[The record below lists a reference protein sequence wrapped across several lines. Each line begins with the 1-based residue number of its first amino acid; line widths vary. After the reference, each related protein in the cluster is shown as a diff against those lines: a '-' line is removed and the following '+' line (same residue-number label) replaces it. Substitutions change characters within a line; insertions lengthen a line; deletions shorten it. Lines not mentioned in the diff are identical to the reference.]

1 MTNEHSGISR
11 RGLMRAAAVGVP
23 AASLLAFGST
33 LVTATSA
40 SAVSVDGYWGEET
53 SAGLQRFMNA
63 VRGAG
68 LSVDGVISSQP
79 SSMAPSCSGIVSG
92 WDWVDDAQASG
103 SPTMLAM
110 YQWLGSGTSSQNIFL
125 KVQSWGA
132 NVTGYSITGVHIKLL
147 QEHYGLTADG
157 TLDSPSLTIEALQ
170 NEINQYVG

>member
-11 RGLMRAAAVGVP
+11 RRLVRTAAVGVP

-92 WDWVDDAQASG
+92 WEWVDDAQASG

-110 YQWLGSGTSSQNIFL
+110 YQWLGSGTYDFTIYYLQRWLGGVEADGTIGPNTIKALQN
-125 KVQSWGA
+125 
-132 NVTGYSITGVHIKLL
+132 
-147 QEHYGLTADG
+147 HYGLTADG
-157 TLDSPSLTIEALQ
+157 RLDGPSETIKALQ

>member
-11 RGLMRAAAVGVP
+11 RRLVRTAAVGVP

-63 VRGAG
+63 VRGTG
-68 LSVDGVISSQP
+68 LSVDSQP

-92 WDWVDDAQASG
+92 WEWVDDAQASG

-157 TLDSPSLTIEALQ
+157 TLDSPSPTIEALQ

>member
-92 WDWVDDAQASG
+92 WEWVD
-103 SPTMLAM
+103 
-110 YQWLGSGTSSQNIFL
+110 QWLGSGTSSQNIFL